1 MISPMTFHAQMASP
15 LGRILLCSDGDH
27 LTGLYFV
34 GQKDCPILQGLPQP
48 LPKSANPKAGLMA
61 GSPIKDIR
69 VRRRQA
75 ELDLFDTEHASAQA
89 GDACQAAGPACA
101 SGAADA
107 QAGRLGPLSLMQ
119 DATPAATTD
128 LFGQAHE
135 ELGEYFAG
143 RRRAFS
149 VPLRLEGT
157 PFQKKIWEALLAIPY
172 GEYVS
177 YGDVALA
184 AGLTMGHGR
193 PVGTAVGRNPI
204 TLIVPC
210 HRVLSSAGTLNGYT
224 SGLERKFALLELEG
238 LILG

>member
-1 MISPMTFHAQMASP
+1 MTFHAQMASP
-15 LGRILLCSDGDH
+15 LGRILLCSDGAH

-34 GQKDCPILQGLPQP
+34 GQKDCPVLQGLPEP
-48 LPKSANPKAGLMA
+48 LPKAADPKAGVMA
-61 GSPIKDIR
+61 GAPIKDIR

-75 ELDLFDTEHASAQA
+75 ELDLFDTGATRGHVVVASQTA
-89 GDACQAAGPACA
+89 GQGRA
-101 SGAADA
+101 SEASVANA
-107 QAGRLGPLSLMQ
+107 TRLGPLSLMQ
-119 DATPAATTD
+119 DETPTIAADVFEQTH
-128 LFGQAHE
+128 A

-143 RRRAFS
+143 RRRTFS
-149 VPLRLEGT
+149 VSLRLEGT
-157 PFQKKIWEALLAIPY
+157 PFQKKVWEALLAIPY

-184 AGLTMGHGR
+184 AGLTSGHGR

-224 SGLERKFALLELEG
+224 GGLERKFALLELEG